1 MSQAEDD
8 AFAGAIDEQL
18 AAIEHRL
25 GQVALGA
32 DNPFLAEAADHVIRA
47 GGKRFRPMLV
57 AVASHLGPR
66 AELADVVRAAVV
78 IELTHVASLY
88 HDDVMDEADLRRGVP
103 SANAAFGNSTAIMVG
118 DWLFARASTEV
129 THLGTDYVRLQAETF
144 AELVAGQIGEMKGP
158 RPGVDPMEHYLRVIE
173 GKTGALI
180 RTSALFGA
188 MVSGADRRVVDAI
201 GRYGMRIGV
210 VFQLA
215 DDLIDITSDE
225 TGKTPGTDLRE
236 GVLTLPTLM
245 LAASDDPADAELT
258 ALIRTGLGDDA
269 ELARALAALR
279 ASHVIGEARAEIER
293 RAELA
298 RAELS
303 VLPAGPVRRALD
315 RLCDEVVSR
324 SV

>member
-1 MSQAEDD
+1 M
-8 AFAGAIDEQL
+8 
-18 AAIEHRL
+18 
-25 GQVALGA
+25 
-32 DNPFLAEAADHVIRA
+32 
-47 GGKRFRPMLV
+47 
-57 AVASHLGPR
+57 
-66 AELADVVRAAVV
+66 VRAAVV

-129 THLGTDYVRLQAETF
+129 THLGTDYVQLQAETF

-303 VLPAGPVRRALD
+303 VLPAGPARRALD

>member
-1 MSQAEDD
+1 
-8 AFAGAIDEQL
+8 
-18 AAIEHRL
+18 
-25 GQVALGA
+25 
-32 DNPFLAEAADHVIRA
+32 
-47 GGKRFRPMLV
+47 MLV

-78 IELTHVASLY
+78 VELTHVASLY

-103 SANAAFGNSTAIMVG
+103 SANAVFGNSTAIMVG

-129 THLGTDYVRLQAETF
+129 THLGTDYVRLQADTF

-245 LAASDDPADAELT
+245 LAASDDPADAELM
-258 ALIRTGLGDDA
+258 ALIRTGLDDDA

-279 ASHVIGEARAEIER
+279 ANHVIGEARAEIER

-303 VLPAGPVRRALD
+303 VLPEGPARRALD

-324 SV
+324 PV